1 MAHLIYVTLDGLPF
15 DQLYFTYKRIYKV
28 IDLKVRGF
36 EGECIPR
43 GVVCVTHFLNTG
55 IWGC

>member
-1 MAHLIYVTLDGLPF
+1 MYVTLDGLPF